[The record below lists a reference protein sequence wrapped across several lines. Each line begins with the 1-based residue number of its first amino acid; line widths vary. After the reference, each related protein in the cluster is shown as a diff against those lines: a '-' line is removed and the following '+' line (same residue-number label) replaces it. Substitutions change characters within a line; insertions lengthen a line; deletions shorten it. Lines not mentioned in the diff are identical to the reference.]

1 VTKSGTGTWGLERR
15 TWDLGLGDAGMW
27 GRGDSGKWDA
37 RTSGLGDAQGL
48 EDMGHRARFLGNL

>member
-1 VTKSGTGTWGLERR
+1 MGR
-15 TWDLGLGDAGMW
+15 GLGDWDVGLEDVVTR

-37 RTSGLGDAQGL
+37 RTSGLGDARGL